1 MLKKFAESV
10 AKSDAGQWTA
20 GQGKA
25 TRPIADPRR
34 PGYVG
39 CAAGSGCYFQ

>member
-1 MLKKFAESV
+1 VGGDACGQIRIMLKKFAESV
-10 AKSDAGQWTA
+10 AKTDASAWTA

-34 PGYVG
+34 PG
-39 CAAGSGCYFQ
+39 